1 VAGNRHTLTLVTA
14 RGGSYQTA
22 RKSLIPRR
30 FRW

>member
-1 VAGNRHTLTLVTA
+1 MTNNRHTLTLVTA

-22 RKSLIPRR
+22 RKSLIPKR